1 MSTYYFVYFFTYN
14 FFRKWSRREESDF
27 YRVVSSFGVEHD
39 RKTDTY
45 DWTRFRMYAK
55 LERKLDDTLTEYYKA
70 FYAMCKKVVG
80 RRLTEDEEN
89 LPISVDPVTEERANR
104 CLARIELLYK
114 VRDEILFHPEL
125 DERLKL
131 CQPQLDLPEWWVC
144 GKHDKDLLLGAAKYG
159 LNRLDYN
166 LMNDPE
172 LSFIDIVRNFE
183 AQNALEAKKALEI
196 EIFNEVK
203 CCLHEIVD
211 HIAKVVESDPDFIAN
226 KEVACE
232 ENNENLTDGL
242 TAKENSSD
250 GAKDSKDRLSFSHN
264 EENQVNLPDSMN
276 DNKDSVKPMEIDSYN
291 STSIIQPKPSLK
303 WPRDRVLQI
312 RLENVCLAIEKNE
325 WPTFRSINPL
335 CMAHSTTP
343 SVATADSSPR
353 PSTPCSLSSASQE
366 LTPHPTPDHTPRR
379 ESQSPFTG
387 DFFYSNANS
396 AVPINN
402 NLINNVED
410 STHRRRRRRRRFE
423 IENDRTKLH
432 SLLNT
437 QFDQQPPPH
446 SNQASTT
453 SKNLPSTSTANSI
466 NSSTLTSSLF
476 KNSKAGSLFN
486 IPSQFLTPLL
496 TNLPFNIRSA
506 LRDELL
512 NDEKANLLFGNT
524 LQSTLAAAAVANA
537 SKSTGSKKVNLE
549 SKGNLQSGPP
559 PAHQSS
565 TSRNALSLGTL
576 DLTSKFK
583 TATSA
588 IEKSTPPANKS
599 NHPFPA
605 HKPSN
610 KNLLPEKADVLDLSS
625 VPSKQPTKPAT
636 MSDLFNQ
643 TLKKSI
649 APKSYPSQQPAPI
662 QPASKR
668 KGRIGSRIDALALN
682 LQAKKMM
689 EEVKHVDNATTS
701 LANKLSKPTLPT
713 ISKNA
718 FNEKD
723 LFAAFSSNYSDK
735 RQSNFLDDLSKQQA
749 ATPFVQSSRSNSSK
763 SSTSTVTTSASQST
777 SFKKS
782 PLDST
787 KAYINLMESLKLL
800 NSKST
805 DKTGASDKMNLLKQ
819 NLKTI
824 VEEHPDLLAQNPTFM
839 SLISN
844 PLFASTLN
852 LNPPSQST
860 STTVSCRKFE
870 NLFIYFFC

>member
-1 MSTYYFVYFFTYN
+1 M
-14 FFRKWSRREESDF
+14 
-27 YRVVSSFGVEHD
+27 VSSFGVEHD
-39 RKTDTY
+39 RKTDTF

-55 LERKLDDTLTEYYKA
+55 LERKLDETLTEYYKA

-104 CLARIELLYK
+104 CLARIELLHK
-114 VRDEILFHPEL
+114 IREEILFHTEL

-144 GKHDKDLLLGAAKYG
+144 GKHDRDLLIGAAKYG

-183 AQNALEAKKALEI
+183 AQNALEAKKALDDELLA
-196 EIFNEVK
+196 EVK
-203 CCLHEIVD
+203 ITLDGVINQVVSNFGESPEDSSLKMEI
-211 HIAKVVESDPDFIAN
+211 S
-226 KEVACE
+226 E
-232 ENNENLTDGL
+232 ENNSDLDNEKKCLEKKLLTQRSDSFDELSDVKNGDLHGNLIESDGF
-242 TAKENSSD
+242 NSSI
-250 GAKDSKDRLSFSHN
+250 A
-264 EENQVNLPDSMN
+264 
-276 DNKDSVKPMEIDSYN
+276 
-291 STSIIQPKPSLK
+291 QPKPSLK

-325 WPTFRSINPL
+325 WPTFRTINAM

-343 SVATADSSPR
+343 SIATADSSPR
-353 PSTPCSLSSASQE
+353 PSTPCSLSSASQD

-387 DFFYSNANS
+387 DYFYSNNNASMSLSNS
-396 AVPINN
+396 LMNN
-402 NLINNVED
+402 MDD
-410 STHRRRRRRRRFE
+410 SNRRRRRRRRRFE
-423 IENDRTKLH
+423 MENDRTKLH
-432 SLLNT
+432 SLLNAHY
-437 QFDQQPPPH
+437 DQSSAH
-446 SNQASTT
+446 HNQST
-453 SKNLPSTSTANSI
+453 SKNMPSTSSI
-466 NSSTLTSSLF
+466 NNSLTASALAASLF
-476 KNSKAGSLFN
+476 KNSKASSLLN

-512 NDEKANLLFGNT
+512 NDEKASLLFGNT

-537 SKSTGSKKVNLE
+537 TKGLATKGVNLD
-549 SKGNLQSGPP
+549 SKNLQSGPP

-583 TATSA
+583 TAASSV
-588 IEKSTPPANKS
+588 IDKPVNK

-605 HKPSN
+605 HKRAD
-610 KNLLPEKADVLDLSS
+610 KNLSAEKVDVLDLSS
-625 VPSKQPTKPAT
+625 VPPKAHSGKPTS
-636 MSDLFNQ
+636 MSELFNQ
-643 TLKKSI
+643 TIKKTIGQKQFSNQSGLST
-649 APKSYPSQQPAPI
+649 ATSSSAA
-662 QPASKR
+662 PASTGKK

-689 EEVKHVDNATTS
+689 EEVKQVDTATTS
-701 LANKLSKPTLPT
+701 LANKLSKSSTSTLPTLP
-713 ISKNA
+713 KNTS

-723 LFAAFSSNYSDK
+723 LFAAAFSSQFADK
-735 RQSNFLDDLSKQQA
+735 RQASNVFLEELSKQSALLQKSKNATNPSLSA
-749 ATPFVQSSRSNSSK
+749 ASAAAAAASNYKK
-763 SSTSTVTTSASQST
+763 SSM
-777 SFKKS
+777 
-782 PLDST
+782 DST
-787 KAYINLMESLKLL
+787 KAYFNLMESLKLL
-800 NSKST
+800 NNKST
-805 DKTGASDKMNLLKQ
+805 DKSGTIDKMNLLKQ

-844 PLFASTLN
+844 PLFASSLN
-852 LNPPSQST
+852 LNPAALSSQS
-860 STTVSCRKFE
+860 SAVSWIVSV
-870 NLFIYFFC
+870 NDG